1 MHISVRAMKFPPT
14 SDVAK
19 VELAEP
25 VEWVSFDDIRC
36 RIEALSGRLP
46 PVQISQNTES
56 TREVAK
62 NRRAKSWSC
71 CLCSCFS
78 WSRKRDTKSRQGKD
92 KNGRSESKEPSSKY
106 ICEPSADKQHVR
118 MQMVPLMTTN
128 AVITPSNNGTVES
141 RDSCGQQT
149 NVAKLRTMAEYLQQ
163 KSAIVYETVAY
174 TTSDTFTRLVKYFE
188 QTRGTLVLNVDLR
201 DVDGSPGVA
210 VVNICMRPSHI
221 VDLERDHNSGALQR
235 DLENIIVN
243 AYLLSKIPATAVQL
257 QTNISREEL
266 GIADRELAT

>member
-1 MHISVRAMKFPPT
+1 MKFAPT

-46 PVQISQNTES
+46 PVQIAQKTED

-78 WSRKRDTKSRQGKD
+78 WSRKRDTKSRKGKD
-92 KNGRSESKEPSSKY
+92 KNSRMESKEPSSKY
-106 ICEPSADKQHVR
+106 ICEPSADKQHAS
-118 MQMVPLMTTN
+118 MQMVPLMTN
-128 AVITPSNNGTVES
+128 NSVVAASNGTVE
-141 RDSCGQQT
+141 RRNSCGQQT

-163 KSAIVYETVAY
+163 KSAVMYETVAD
-174 TTSDTFTRLVKYFE
+174 TSSDTFTRLVKYFE

-201 DVDGSPGVA
+201 DVDGCPGVT

-243 AYLLSKIPATAVQL
+243 ADLLSKIPATAVQL
-257 QTNISREEL
+257 QTNIGREEL
-266 GIADRELAT
+266 SIAERELAT